1 MLIFKGHPTEKVL
14 KGVDKDRYK
23 TLQNANL
30 QLSETDQMCF
40 YIIRADL
47 KYQENRWN
55 PYSLKIKAK
64 ELKKKKE
71 PFTRKEEEELGD
83 EMDNKDGIM
92 VRKSIAAHGWYDS
105 NGKPLFRIC
114 SWMRVGESR
123 VSLEF
128 FSKLVDLSNESNE
141 DEKVQMWMFDDAD
154 FDDIAGWD
162 GTFFTITY
170 VRYMIVLWPK
180 SKEHLLVDTIKS
192 AESDI
197 YNLIH

>member
-1 MLIFKGHPTEKVL
+1 
-14 KGVDKDRYK
+14 
-23 TLQNANL
+23 
-30 QLSETDQMCF
+30 
-40 YIIRADL
+40 
-47 KYQENRWN
+47 
-55 PYSLKIKAK
+55 
-64 ELKKKKE
+64 
-71 PFTRKEEEELGD
+71 
-83 EMDNKDGIM
+83 M
-92 VRKSIAAHGWYDS
+92 VYR
-105 NGKPLFRIC
+105 
-114 SWMRVGESR
+114 E
-123 VSLEF
+123 
-128 FSKLVDLSNESNE
+128 DLSDSENEDRSDSENE